1 MVGFE
6 PTTPALRKRCS
17 TVELHRRSNPNP
29 TFRLRP
35 DKASRGAGRAANCPP
50 GAAAGDYTGRSLS
63 TRPWAVCMDLVAA
76 AEQGFE
82 TVDADPVFK
91 RQAVEFLRK
100 WLSGPEFAP
109 YRPQIEWQ
117 ISSAKWADLLD
128 AFYQVL
134 PFGTGGRR
142 GGVGIGPNRMNLW
155 TLGASVQG
163 HCEYLKARFP
173 GVTDL

>member
-1 MVGFE
+1 
-6 PTTPALRKRCS
+6 
-17 TVELHRRSNPNP
+17 
-29 TFRLRP
+29 
-35 DKASRGAGRAANCPP
+35 
-50 GAAAGDYTGRSLS
+50 
-63 TRPWAVCMDLVAA
+63 WAVCMDLVAA

-142 GGVGIGPNRMNLW
+142 RGGGAGRRGWHRAEPDEPVDARRFGP
-155 TLGASVQG
+155 GALRVPQG
-163 HCEYLKARFP
+163 AIPRRDGPEGRAC
-173 GVTDL
+173 V